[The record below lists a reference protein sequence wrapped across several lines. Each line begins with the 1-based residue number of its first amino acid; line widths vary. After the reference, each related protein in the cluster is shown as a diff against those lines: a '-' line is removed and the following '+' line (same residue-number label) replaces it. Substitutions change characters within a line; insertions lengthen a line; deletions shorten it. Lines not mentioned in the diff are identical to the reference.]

1 MDDTLQALNE
11 IVRILDESQ
20 DPTWLLYL
28 SALGP
33 LVLTAISVFIA
44 CRQHRQNQNLQK
56 QIADRDYKNILRQN
70 ALAIYNDFFNGL
82 RVVYQAVGNVA
93 EVFSTPKSL
102 DMWARE
108 LQTAYE
114 QMTASY
120 NHARLMLDDDKL
132 MEVLK
137 RTYNCFAE
145 LFDEFNSYCGSGEV
159 YSVIGNAFRI
169 ASSKYGVKNELEL
182 LLNPAAK
189 EEYLKLCDTDNA
201 KKIHDLMQAYIEA
214 MADDNFDVYFKK
226 YVQLEKAK

>member
-1 MDDTLQALNE
+1 MNDTLQALNE

-33 LVLTAISVFIA
+33 LILTAISVFIA
-44 CRQHRQNQNLQK
+44 CRQHRQNQALQK

-82 RVVYQAVGNVA
+82 RVVDQAFGNVA

-102 DMWARE
+102 DMWSKE

-120 NHARLMLDDDKL
+120 YHAKLMLDDDKL
-132 MEVLK
+132 IEVLK
-137 RTYNCFAE
+137 RTYNCFVE
-145 LFDEFNSYCGSGEV
+145 LYEEFNSYCNSGAV
-159 YSVIGNAFRI
+159 HSVIGNAFRI
-169 ASSKYGVKNELEL
+169 VSAKYGIKSELEL
-182 LLNPAAK
+182 LLKPAVK
-189 EEYLKLCDTDNA
+189 EEYLNLCYTDQA
-201 KKIHDLMQAYIEA
+201 KKIHELMQAYIEA
-214 MADDNFDVYFKK
+214 MKNNNFDVYFKK
-226 YVQLEKAK
+226 YAQLEGTT

>member
-1 MDDTLQALNE
+1 MNDTLQAHNE
-11 IVRILDESQ
+11 IVCILDESQ
-20 DPTWLLYL
+20 NPTWLLYL

-44 CRQHRQNQNLQK
+44 CRQHRQNQALQK

-70 ALAIYNDFFNGL
+70 LLAIYNDFFNGL
-82 RVVYQAVGNVA
+82 RVVDQAFGNVA
-93 EVFSTPKSL
+93 EVFSVPKVLSK
-102 DMWARE
+102 WALE

-132 MEVLK
+132 VEVLK
-137 RTYNCFAE
+137 HTYDCFTE
-145 LFDEFNSYCGSGEV
+145 LYDEFNSYCGSGEV
-159 YSVIGNAFRI
+159 YSVIGNSFNAI
-169 ASSKYGVKNELEL
+169 SAKYGVEDEIALF
-182 LLNPAAK
+182 LNPAAK

-201 KKIHDLMQAYIEA
+201 KKIHGLMQAYIEA